1 MTVVNKAPH
10 SVVSVKDRPTVVLL
24 MASGRNRAFT
34 GVTSIYGG
42 YAGGTL
48 TIRHDQGT
56 DTFKVKDAPNE
67 YVPRASVSLA
77 ADKVKGMSVLDRE
90 ARRFANHPLYDALTY
105 VWFREEKPFRG

>member
-10 SVVSVKDRPTVVLL
+10 SVVSVEDRPTVILH

-67 YVPRASVSLA
+67 YVPRASVPLA
-77 ADKVKGMSVLDRE
+77 ADKVKGMSVLDGE
-90 ARRFANHPLYDALTY
+90 ARRYAVHGLHKALTY
-105 VWFREEKPFRG
+105 VWFNKEEPFRG